1 MRKNFIANSKACLV
15 MLLFLMAVVS
25 VACKQRPAKHVHA
38 AHTKDTNY
46 LPEGLHTD
54 DVSRQI
60 LSDLPV
66 IKPDS
71 GTRILTAKVQGKVAF
86 DSRSDVGIASR
97 IAGRIERMSIRY
109 NYQPVQKG
117 QLILE
122 LYSPDLVAA
131 QRELLL
137 VHESGDNV
145 MLLQQ
150 AKQRLLLL
158 GMQPAQIE
166 KVLKTGQPYYRLPVY
181 SQASGYIVEKN
192 AVSPAPGGG
201 MNSAATQ
208 ASAMGG
214 MGGGGGAAAPVKTV
228 SGQAAPLLLKE
239 GQYVNAGQTLFTVYS
254 NSGLLANFAFP
265 PVISPYI
272 AEGQRLVFHVTAGEG
287 KTFTGKLALV
297 QPVLEQGESFTQVRI
312 YLSPGEW
319 RPGQLLTGYLP
330 VVANKG
336 WWLPETSVWKTGN
349 KNIVFRKQ
357 GEVFVPQPVSVGITL
372 NGMVQVLDRIGD
384 WEIAVQASYLVD
396 SESVIGIDGR

>member
-1 MRKNFIANSKACLV
+1 MRKNFIVSSAVCLV
-15 MLLFLMAVVS
+15 MLLSLMVVVS
-25 VACKQRPAKHVHA
+25 VSCKQRAAKHVHA
-38 AHTKDTNY
+38 SHTKDTNY
-46 LPEGLHTD
+46 LSGVLYTD

-60 LSDLPV
+60 LSDVPA

-71 GTRILTAKVQGKVAF
+71 GTRILTAKVQGKVSF
-86 DSRSDVGIASR
+86 DSRSDAGIASR
-97 IAGRIERMSIRY
+97 IAGRIERMYIRY

-137 VHESGDNV
+137 VHESGDNA
-145 MLLQQ
+145 MLLSQ

-158 GMQPAQIE
+158 GMLPAQVE
-166 KVLKTGQPYYRLPVY
+166 KVLKSGQPYYRLPVY
-181 SQASGYIVEKN
+181 SQASGYIVEKS
-192 AVSPAPGGG
+192 VTSPAPGGG

-214 MGGGGGAAAPVKTV
+214 MGGGAATATPVKNT
-228 SGQAAPLLLKE
+228 SAQAPPLLLKE
-239 GQYVNAGQTLFTVYS
+239 GQYINAGQTLFTVYS

-265 PVISPYI
+265 PVIAPYI
-272 AEGQRLVFHVTAGEG
+272 AEGQRLVFHSTAGEG

-312 YLSPGEW
+312 YLPAGEW

-336 WWLPETSVWKTGN
+336 WWLPEASVWRTGN

-357 GEVFVPQPVSVGITL
+357 GDVFVPQPVSVGIAL
-372 NGMVQVLDRIGD
+372 NGMVQVLDGIGD
-384 WEIAVQASYLVD
+384 WEVAVQASYLVD
-396 SESVIGIDGR
+396 SESLIQ